1 MISILLVIERFSYP
15 IWHKKRKR
23 KSDMTKRIVS
33 FLLVIFLLLVT
44 VIYSATTGSIK
55 MGFFEFI
62 GALFEEGNSQM
73 EAIRDLRFPRII
85 VALFAGA
92 ALSVSGVLLQS
103 VMRNPLADAGIIGI
117 SSGAAFV
124 QLVIVAFFPTLF
136 FMTPVLAFMGGAL
149 ACMLVFAL
157 SWKSGLSP
165 LKLILVGIAINA
177 MFTGLTEA
185 MISLGGSLNMSASS
199 VIGSNLTM
207 RTWKDVSTI
216 VTYGSIGL
224 IGALALY
231 SWCNLLVLQDKT
243 VKSLGFQVARARLLI
258 AAVAVLLAAVSVV
271 VAGVISF
278 VGLLVPHIAR
288 RLVGHDHAVLIPFT
302 ALAGALLILVAD
314 TIGRTIVAPLE
325 IPASTIMA
333 IIGGPFLIFLLRKE

>member
-1 MISILLVIERFSYP
+1 
-15 IWHKKRKR
+15 
-23 KSDMTKRIVS
+23 MTKKLASYTIVR
-33 FLLVIFLLLVT
+33 VLLLVT
-44 VIYSATTGSIK
+44 VVYAATTGSIK

-62 GALFEEGNSQM
+62 GALFDKGNSQM

-103 VMRNPLADAGIIGI
+103 VMRNPLADAGVIGI

-124 QLVIVAFFPTLF
+124 QLFIISFFPALF
-136 FMTPVLAFMGGAL
+136 FMTPVLAFMGGAM
-149 ACMLVFAL
+149 ACALVFAL

-165 LKLILVGIAINA
+165 LNLILVGIAINA

-185 MISLGGSLNMSASS
+185 FISLGGSLNTSASS

-216 VTYGSIGL
+216 VTYGSVGL
-224 IGALALY
+224 VAALTLY

-243 VKSLGFQVARARLLI
+243 AKSLGFNVARARLLI
-258 AAVAVLLAAVSVV
+258 AAVAVLLSAISVV

-288 RLVGHDHAVLIPFT
+288 RLVGYDHKVLIPFT

-325 IPASTIMA
+325 INNAPANAVNGMST
-333 IIGGPFLIFLLRKE
+333 L

>member
-1 MISILLVIERFSYP
+1 
-15 IWHKKRKR
+15 
-23 KSDMTKRIVS
+23 MTKKIVS
-33 FLLVIFLLLVT
+33 FSIVIVLLLVSA
-44 VIYSATTGSIK
+44 VYAATTGSIK

-62 GALFEEGNSQM
+62 AALFEGGNHQM

-103 VMRNPLADAGIIGI
+103 VMRNPLADAGVIGI

-124 QLVIVAFFPTLF
+124 QLFIISFFPALF
-136 FMTPVLAFMGGAL
+136 FMTPVLAFIGGAF
-149 ACMLVFAL
+149 ACALVFAL

-185 MISLGGSLNMSASS
+185 FISLGGSLNTSVSG

-216 VTYGSIGL
+216 VTYGTVGL
-224 IGALALY
+224 IAAFALY

-243 VKSLGFQVARARLLI
+243 AKSLGFPVARARLII
-258 AAVAVLLAAVSVV
+258 AAVAVLLSAVSVV

-288 RLVGHDHAVLIPFT
+288 RLVGHDHKVLIPFT

-314 TIGRTIVAPLE
+314 TIGRTIVAPIE
-325 IPASTIMA
+325 VPASTIMA

>member
-1 MISILLVIERFSYP
+1 
-15 IWHKKRKR
+15 
-23 KSDMTKRIVS
+23 MTKRIVS
-33 FLLVIFLLLVT
+33 FAVVVVLLLVSI
-44 VIYSATTGSIK
+44 VYSATTGSIQ
-55 MGFFEFI
+55 MGFFEFM
-62 GALFEEGNSQM
+62 GALFEKENSSM
-73 EAIRDLRFPRII
+73 EAIRDLRFPRMI

-124 QLVIVAFFPTLF
+124 QLFVISFFPALF
-136 FMTPVLAFMGGAL
+136 FMTPLFAFMGGAF
-149 ACMLVFAL
+149 ACFLVFAL

-185 MISLGGSLNMSASS
+185 FISFGGSLNVSASS

-207 RTWKDVSTI
+207 RTWGDVATI
-216 VTYGSIGL
+216 ATYGTIGL
-224 IGALALY
+224 VLSFVLY
-231 SWCNLLVLQDKT
+231 GWCNLLVLQDKT
-243 VKSLGFQVARARLLI
+243 AKSIGFNVARARLLI
-258 AAVAVLLAAVSVV
+258 AAVAVLLAAISVV

-288 RLVGHDHAVLIPFT
+288 RLVGYDHKVLIPFT
-302 ALAGALLILVAD
+302 ALLGALLILVAD
-314 TIGRTIVAPLE
+314 TIGRSIVSPLE

>member
-1 MISILLVIERFSYP
+1 
-15 IWHKKRKR
+15 
-23 KSDMTKRIVS
+23 MTKKIVS
-33 FLLVIFLLLVT
+33 FSIVIVLLLASV
-44 VIYSATTGSIK
+44 VYAATTGSIK

-62 GALFEEGNSQM
+62 GALFDKGNSQM
-73 EAIRDLRFPRII
+73 DAIRDLRFPRII

-103 VMRNPLADAGIIGI
+103 VMRNPLADAGVIGI

-124 QLVIVAFFPTLF
+124 QLFIISFFPTLF
-136 FMTPVLAFMGGAL
+136 FMTPVLAFIGGSF
-149 ACMLVFAL
+149 ACALVFAL

-177 MFTGLTEA
+177 MFTGLAEA
-185 MISLGGSLNMSASS
+185 FISLGGSLNTSAAS
-199 VIGSNLTM
+199 VVGSNLTM

-216 VTYGSIGL
+216 VTYGTVGL
-224 IGALALY
+224 IVAFALY

-243 VKSLGFQVARARLLI
+243 AKSLGFHVARARLLI
-258 AAVAVLLAAVSVV
+258 AAVAVLLSAVSVV

-278 VGLLVPHIAR
+278 VGLLVPHICR
-288 RLVGHDHAVLIPFT
+288 RLVGHDHKVLIPFT

-314 TIGRTIVAPLE
+314 TLGRTIATPLE

>member
-1 MISILLVIERFSYP
+1 M
-15 IWHKKRKR
+15 RKR
-23 KSDMTKRIVS
+23 IASYVIV
-33 FLLVIFLLLVT
+33 FLLLAVT
-44 VIYSATTGSIK
+44 IIYSATTGSIK
-55 MGFFEFI
+55 MGFFEFFR
-62 GALFEEGNSQM
+62 AFSEQGNSPM
-73 EAIRDLRFPRII
+73 EAIRDLRFPRMI
-85 VALFAGA
+85 VAIFAGA

-117 SSGAAFV
+117 SSGAAFM
-124 QLVIVAFFPTLF
+124 QLFIISFFPALF
-136 FMTPVLAFMGGAL
+136 FMTPLFAFMGGAF
-149 ACMLVFAL
+149 ACFLVFAL

-185 MISLGGSLNMSASS
+185 FISFGGSLNVSASS

-207 RTWKDVSTI
+207 RTWSDVSTI
-216 VTYGSIGL
+216 ATYGTIGL
-224 IGALALY
+224 VLAFALY

-243 VKSLGFQVARARLLI
+243 AKSIGFHVTRARLII
-258 AAVAVLLAAVSVV
+258 AAVAVLLAAISVV

-288 RLVGHDHAVLIPFT
+288 RLVGHDHKVLIPFT
-302 ALAGALLILVAD
+302 ALLGALIILLAD
-314 TIGRTIVAPLE
+314 TLGRTIVAPLE
-325 IPASTIMA
+325 IPASTLMA

>member
-1 MISILLVIERFSYP
+1 
-15 IWHKKRKR
+15 
-23 KSDMTKRIVS
+23 MTKRIVS
-33 FLLVIFLLLVT
+33 YAVVAVLLIVT
-44 VIYSATTGSIK
+44 IVYSATTGSIK
-55 MGFFEFI
+55 MGFFEFL
-62 GALFEEGNSQM
+62 GALFEPGNSQM
-73 EAIRDLRFPRII
+73 EAIRDLRFPRMI

-103 VMRNPLADAGIIGI
+103 IMRNPLADAGIIGI

-124 QLVIVAFFPTLF
+124 QLFIISFFPALF
-136 FMTPVLAFMGGAL
+136 FMTPLFAFMGGAF
-149 ACMLVFAL
+149 ACFLVFAL
-157 SWKSGLSP
+157 SWRSGLSP

-185 MISLGGSLNMSASS
+185 FISFGGSLNVSAAS

-207 RTWKDVSTI
+207 RTWSDVSTI
-216 VTYGSIGL
+216 ATYGTIGL
-224 IGALALY
+224 ILSFVLY

-243 VKSLGFQVARARLLI
+243 AKSIGFHVTRARLFI
-258 AAVAVLLAAVSVV
+258 AAVAVLLAAISVV

-288 RLVGHDHAVLIPFT
+288 RLVGYDHKVLIPFT
-302 ALAGALLILVAD
+302 ALLGALIILLAD
-314 TIGRTIVAPLE
+314 TIGRTIVSPLE

>member
-1 MISILLVIERFSYP
+1 
-15 IWHKKRKR
+15 
-23 KSDMTKRIVS
+23 MTKRIVS
-33 FLLVIFLLLVT
+33 YVAVAVLLIVT
-44 VIYSATTGSIK
+44 IVYSATTGSIQ
-55 MGFFEFI
+55 MGFFEFFS
-62 GALFEEGNSQM
+62 ALFEKGNSQM

-124 QLVIVAFFPTLF
+124 QLFIISFFPALF
-136 FMTPVLAFMGGAL
+136 FMTPLFAFMGGAF
-149 ACMLVFAL
+149 ACFLVFAL

-185 MISLGGSLNMSASS
+185 FISFGGSLNVSASS
-199 VIGSNLTM
+199 VIGSNLTL

-216 VTYGSIGL
+216 VTYGTIGL
-224 IGALALY
+224 VLAFALY

-243 VKSLGFQVARARLLI
+243 AKSIGFHVARARLII
-258 AAVAVLLAAVSVV
+258 AAVAVLLSAISVV

-288 RLVGHDHAVLIPFT
+288 RLVGYDHKVLIPFT
-302 ALAGALLILVAD
+302 ALLGALIILLAD
-314 TIGRTIVAPLE
+314 TIGRTIVSPLE

>member
-1 MISILLVIERFSYP
+1 
-15 IWHKKRKR
+15 
-23 KSDMTKRIVS
+23 MTKRIVS
-33 FLLVIFLLLVT
+33 YVAVAVLLIVT
-44 VIYSATTGSIK
+44 IVYSAATGSIQ
-55 MGFFEFI
+55 MGFFEFL
-62 GALFEEGNSQM
+62 GALFEKGNSQM

-124 QLVIVAFFPTLF
+124 QLFIISFFPALF
-136 FMTPVLAFMGGAL
+136 FMTPLFAFMGGAF
-149 ACMLVFAL
+149 ACFLVFAL

-185 MISLGGSLNMSASS
+185 FISFGGSLNVSASS
-199 VIGSNLTM
+199 VIGSNLTL

-216 VTYGSIGL
+216 VTYGTIGL
-224 IGALALY
+224 VLAFALY

-243 VKSLGFQVARARLLI
+243 AKSIGFHVARARLII
-258 AAVAVLLAAVSVV
+258 AATAVLLSAISVV

-288 RLVGHDHAVLIPFT
+288 RLVGYDHKVLLPFT
-302 ALAGALLILVAD
+302 ALLGALIILLAD

>member
-1 MISILLVIERFSYP
+1 
-15 IWHKKRKR
+15 
-23 KSDMTKRIVS
+23 MTKKIVS
-33 FLLVIFLLLVT
+33 FSVVIALLLMAIV
-44 VIYSATTGSIK
+44 YSATTGSIK
-55 MGFFEFI
+55 MGYFEFI
-62 GALFEEGNSQM
+62 GALFDEENSKM

-124 QLVIVAFFPTLF
+124 QLFIISFFPALF
-136 FMTPVLAFMGGAL
+136 FMTPLFAFIGGAF
-149 ACMLVFAL
+149 ACFLVFAL

-177 MFTGLTEA
+177 MFTGLAEA
-185 MISLGGSLNMSASS
+185 FISFGGSLNVSASS

-207 RTWKDVSTI
+207 RTWKDVTTI
-216 VTYGSIGL
+216 TMYGSVGL
-224 IGALALY
+224 ISALALY

-243 VKSLGFQVARARLLI
+243 AKSIGFNVTRARLII
-258 AAVAVLLAAVSVV
+258 AAVAVLLSAISVV

-288 RLVGHDHAVLIPFT
+288 RIVGYDHKVLIPFT
-302 ALAGALLILVAD
+302 ALSGALLILVAD
-314 TIGRTIVAPLE
+314 TIGRTIVTPLE

>member
-1 MISILLVIERFSYP
+1 
-15 IWHKKRKR
+15 
-23 KSDMTKRIVS
+23 MTKRIVS
-33 FLLVIFLLLVT
+33 YAVVAVLLIVT
-44 VIYSATTGSIK
+44 IVYSATTGSIK
-55 MGFFEFI
+55 MGFFEFL
-62 GALFEEGNSQM
+62 GALFEPGNSQM
-73 EAIRDLRFPRII
+73 EAIRDLRFPRMI

-124 QLVIVAFFPTLF
+124 QLFIISFFPALF
-136 FMTPVLAFMGGAL
+136 FMTPLFAFMGGAF
-149 ACMLVFAL
+149 ACFLVFAL
-157 SWKSGLSP
+157 SWRSGLSP

-185 MISLGGSLNMSASS
+185 FISFGGSLNVSASS

-207 RTWKDVSTI
+207 RTWSDVSTI
-216 VTYGSIGL
+216 ATYGTIGL
-224 IGALALY
+224 ILSFVLY

-243 VKSLGFQVARARLLI
+243 AKSIGFHVTRARLII
-258 AAVAVLLAAVSVV
+258 AAVAVLLAAISVV

-288 RLVGHDHAVLIPFT
+288 RLVGYDHKVLIPFT
-302 ALAGALLILVAD
+302 ALLGALIILLAD
-314 TIGRTIVAPLE
+314 TIGRTIVSPLE